1 MIAKI
6 ATNLKF
12 NSKKLFKVNNYFI
25 NYVGS
30 LDQSTT
36 STKFS
41 IFKEDGTL
49 IAKEIL

>member
-1 MIAKI
+1 MISKI
-6 ATNLKF
+6 ASELKTTAKTII
-12 NSKKLFKVNNYFI
+12 NVNKYQI

-49 IAKEIL
+49 IGK

>member
-1 MIAKI
+1 MITKI
-6 ATNLKF
+6 TSNLKIKAK
-12 NSKKLFKVNNYFI
+12 NLIKINKYLI

-49 IAKEIL
+49 IAK